1 MEENPVVAGAV
12 GTQTGGI
19 RLHKEDGAA
28 LWAFGATET
37 RVRVVE

>member
-1 MEENPVVAGAV
+1 MHHTSAPAPA

-28 LWAFGATET
+28 LWAFGATES

>member
-1 MEENPVVAGAV
+1 MHHTSAPAPA

-19 RLHKEDGAA
+19 RLHREDGAA

-37 RVRVVE
+37 RGRVVE